1 MMLKELNINSN
12 LLQAVKKVLIANIKN
27 KIDFKNITNINNNS
41 NSTLIDTITDY
52 LYLDF
57 KEFQTMLNSFN
68 TPTFYRTLNN
78 VDFINDIF
86 KILDYKHYL
95 VDKNT
100 IQFLF
105 AKNNVY
111 MDTIDR
117 CLYLIYNEILYNIID
132 IALRNVDIST
142 TSKKQIIDIIKKI

>member
-1 MMLKELNINSN
+1 MLKELNNSN
-12 LLQAVKKVLIANIKN
+12 LLKVVKKVLIANIKN

-41 NSTLIDTITDY
+41 NSTLTDIITDC

-57 KEFQTMLNSFN
+57 KEFQTVLNTFN
-68 TPTFYRTLNN
+68 TPTFYRILNN
-78 VDFINDIF
+78 VDFISDIF

-100 IQFLF
+100 ILFLF
-105 AKNNVY
+105 GKNNDY

-117 CLYLIYNEILYNIID
+117 CLYIIYNEILYNIID
-132 IALRNVDIST
+132 IVLKNVDNICT
-142 TSKKQIIDIIKKI
+142 ISKKQIIDTIKKI